1 MVMLSY
7 KIRRASEGDAPHP
20 CIILLHGYG
29 SNANDLFSFADYLPN
44 HLTIISLE
52 APLDTPFGG
61 KAWYSIHFDAEQDKW
76 SDLKE
81 AKKSLLDI
89 SKQLEYFINQYNL
102 KPKDIGLI
110 GFSQGAILSWSLL
123 LDQPNRFRR
132 AVCMSGYINTQL
144 LEKPLQEYQN
154 ILAYASHG
162 TSDPTVPYDWA
173 VSSIN
178 ELNKKNP
185 QLTFNSYPDGHN
197 VSPENFRDLLEW
209 LSKTNLD

>member
-1 MVMLSY
+1 MLSY
-7 KIRRASEGDAPHP
+7 KIRKASVGIAPHP

-29 SNANDLFSFADYLPN
+29 SNADDLFSFADYLPD
-44 HLTIISLE
+44 HLTVISLE

-61 KAWYSIHFDAEQDKW
+61 KAWYSIHFDATQDKW

-81 AKKSLLDI
+81 AEKSLDAISQQLKYFEKEYDLDP
-89 SKQLEYFINQYNL
+89 N
-102 KPKDIGLI
+102 DIGLM

-123 LDQPNRFRR
+123 LDQPDLFRR

-144 LEKPLQEYQN
+144 LKKPLQEYQN

-162 TSDPTVPYDWA
+162 TQDPTIPYDWA
-173 VSSIN
+173 ASSIN

-185 QLTFNSYPDGHN
+185 EVCFNSYPDGHN
-197 VSPENFRDLLEW
+197 VSPENLRDLLEW
-209 LSKTNLD
+209 LSKTNPG

>member
-1 MVMLSY
+1 MA
-7 KIRRASEGDAPHP
+7 I
-20 CIILLHGYG
+20 
-29 SNANDLFSFADYLPN
+29 SFADYLPD
-44 HLTIISLE
+44 HLTVISLE

-61 KAWYSIHFDAEQDKW
+61 KAWYSIHFDATQDKW

-81 AKKSLLDI
+81 AEKSLDAISQQLKYFEEKYDLDP
-89 SKQLEYFINQYNL
+89 N
-102 KPKDIGLI
+102 DIGLM

-123 LDQPNRFRR
+123 LDQPDLFRR

-144 LEKPLQEYQN
+144 LKKPLQEYQN

-162 TSDPTVPYDWA
+162 NQDPTIPHDWA
-173 VSSIN
+173 ASSIN

-185 QLTFNSYPDGHN
+185 EVCFNSYPDGHN

-209 LSKTNLD
+209 LSKTNLG